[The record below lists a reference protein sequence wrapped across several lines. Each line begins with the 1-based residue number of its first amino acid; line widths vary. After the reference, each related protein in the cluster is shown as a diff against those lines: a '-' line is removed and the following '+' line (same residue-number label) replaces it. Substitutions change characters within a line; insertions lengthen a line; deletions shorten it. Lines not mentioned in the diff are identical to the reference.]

1 LLYYSVNRT
10 PEKSATRLITIDSP
24 DQPIRLFPGLVVA
37 EYAKGAL
44 LFARGRA
51 GAYTLLAQ
59 PMTLPDGQ
67 LTGEPVEIGR
77 TRISETLGRAVM
89 AASPSGVI
97 VTLGP
102 IESVGHFTW
111 LSRDGR
117 VLDTVGAPAVQ
128 MGVELSP
135 DRQQVATF
143 RSGEI
148 WALNLSRPVPSR
160 LTTGVN
166 RHPIWSPDGGQI
178 LTLDQGR
185 GNLGFDLVTTTTT
198 SAEVKTLRQAPGF
211 VKPMGWTRDHR
222 LVWIE
227 GMPSGSSIWMMDS
240 NGQAREVFR
249 ESAWIA
255 EARVSPD
262 GRWIAYSSNRS
273 GRFEIELSRFPEFG
287 QRYPLSVAG
296 GGYPRWRGDGK
307 EIFFLS
313 ADRRLM
319 AASFVAGPSP
329 SVGTPTSLFE
339 VDLVAHP
346 DRLNFAAYEYD
357 AAGDGS
363 RFLIN
368 RLVSPPDESLSMIVD
383 WNPPR

>member
-1 LLYYSVNRT
+1 VTPESGLWLDDDTIVFAPTAFSPLMRVKVAGGATVPLTSLAEDETGHRFPQRLPGRQLLYFSVNRT
-10 PEKSATRLITIDSP
+10 PEKSGTRLSTIDSP
-24 DQPIRLFPGLVVA
+24 DQPISFFPGFAVA
-37 EYAKGAL
+37 ESVKGAL

-51 GAYTLLAQ
+51 GAFTLLAQ
-59 PMTLPDGQ
+59 PMALPDGQ

-89 AASPSGVI
+89 STSPDGVI

-102 IESVGHFTW
+102 IESVGQFTW

-117 VLDTVGAPAVQ
+117 VLQTVGAQAVQ

-135 DRQQVATF
+135 DRQQAATF

-148 WALNLSRPVPSR
+148 WALNLSRPVPIR

-185 GNLGFDLVTTTTT
+185 GILAFDLVTTTTA
-198 SAEVKTLRQAPGF
+198 SAEEKTLHQGPDLA
-211 VKPMGWTRDHR
+211 KPMGWTRDHR
-222 LVWIE
+222 LVWIQ
-227 GMPSGSSIWMMDS
+227 GTPSGASIWTMDS
-240 NGQAREVFR
+240 NGKASEVFH
-249 ESAWIA
+249 ESAFIA

-262 GRWIAYSSNRS
+262 GRWIVYSSNRS

-296 GGYPRWRGDGK
+296 GGYLDGEPTAK
-307 EIFFLS
+307 KS
-313 ADRRLM
+313 TSCRRT
-319 AASFVAGPSP
+319 AG
-329 SVGTPTSLFE
+329 
-339 VDLVAHP
+339 
-346 DRLNFAAYEYD
+346 
-357 AAGDGS
+357 
-363 RFLIN
+363 
-368 RLVSPPDESLSMIVD
+368 
-383 WNPPR
+383 